1 MERKNYIPF
10 LVIFQRLI
18 VKRSKNHLRFFSL
31 SIPHDVSF
39 PPSWQTGKLASR
51 AWEVCRR
58 GSLRARALPS
68 WGTGCYARLFSES
81 RAGTPAFP
89 SGLPF
94 RGALLGPTPGLK
106 PPPSGFGPP
115 PVPTLLKS
123 ALFYPPGFK
132 PEMWHLYAGRRPLF
146 PVFPPV
152 FYFV

>member
-18 VKRSKNHLRFFSL
+18 VKRSKNHLRCFSL

-39 PPSWQTGKLASR
+39 PPSFTDREASR

-123 ALFYPPGFK
+123 ALFTLLVSNQK
-132 PEMWHLYAGRRPLF
+132 CDTCTRVARRFF